1 MRTPP
6 WLFAAALIAGCAGDS
21 RAWQTGCA
29 LGDAIGFDN
38 GNLDA
43 NLCLPREVPHL
54 PFLPVPTNRHQGVV
68 LEGFE
73 ACYYDAYV
81 VAYDD
86 TIPMID
92 CD

>member
-1 MRTPP
+1 MRSGF
-6 WLFAAALIAGCAGDS
+6 LVLAVSLSAGCAGDE

-54 PFLPVPTNRHQGVV
+54 PFLPVPTNRHERVV
-68 LEGFE
+68 LDGFE
-73 ACYYDAYV
+73 ACYYDAYA

-92 CD
+92 CG